1 MQFLVIALIAMHIV
15 HSMASHEREDKIL
28 KELNEIKIQIQVKD
42 K

>member
-1 MQFLVIALIAMHIV
+1 MQFLVITLIILHIV

-28 KELNEIKIQIQVKD
+28 KELNEIKIQIKD